1 MAPCCQFVEAAISV
15 DRRFVG
21 SSQASTAFAMHGH
34 YAIMDPVSAVMN
46 VAVGSWPCQNALPQ
60 KALDEAGCD
69 SSCLFGF
76 DYARI
81 AAISGW
87 MPMMFIT
94 RVRL

>member
-1 MAPCCQFVEAAISV
+1 MA
-15 DRRFVG
+15 
-21 SSQASTAFAMHGH
+21 SQANDPYQCLLRVLAVSKRFA
-34 YAIMDPVSAVMN
+34 AEV
-46 VAVGSWPCQNALPQ
+46 W
-60 KALDEAGCD
+60 DEAGLRCEL
-69 SSCLFGF
+69 LFPAF

>member
-1 MAPCCQFVEAAISV
+1 MRPSGEAV
-15 DRRFVG
+15 RRAATWPLWVLAV
-21 SSQASTAFAMHGH
+21 SKRFA
-34 YAIMDPVSAVMN
+34 AEV
-46 VAVGSWPCQNALPQ
+46 W
-60 KALDEAGCD
+60 DEAGLRCEL
-69 SSCLFGF
+69 LFPAF

>member
-1 MAPCCQFVEAAISV
+1 MVKPLRHRQTKEAAT
-15 DRRFVG
+15 DMFDLKQLRHT
-21 SSQASTAFAMHGH
+21 STL
-34 YAIMDPVSAVMN
+34 P
-46 VAVGSWPCQNALPQ
+46 WPCQNALPQ

>member
-1 MAPCCQFVEAAISV
+1 MVTREDFLTAVVAPIGNGWAL
-15 DRRFVG
+15 RRHIQ
-21 SSQASTAFAMHGH
+21 SPHA
-34 YAIMDPVSAVMN
+34 
-46 VAVGSWPCQNALPQ
+46 
-60 KALDEAGCD
+60 DEAGLRCEL
-69 SSCLFGF
+69 LFPAF

>member
-1 MAPCCQFVEAAISV
+1 MSAGQFILLAQALHHASAGRTCPLWVLAVSKRFAAEV
-15 DRRFVG
+15 
-21 SSQASTAFAMHGH
+21 
-34 YAIMDPVSAVMN
+34 
-46 VAVGSWPCQNALPQ
+46 W
-60 KALDEAGCD
+60 DEAGLRCEL
-69 SSCLFGF
+69 LFPAF

>member
-1 MAPCCQFVEAAISV
+1 VGVIRRRLAACLFRVLAVSK
-15 DRRFVG
+15 RF
-21 SSQASTAFAMHGH
+21 TA
-34 YAIMDPVSAVMN
+34 
-46 VAVGSWPCQNALPQ
+46 
-60 KALDEAGCD
+60 KAWDEAGLNA
-69 SSCLFGF
+69 SWFSGF

>member
-1 MAPCCQFVEAAISV
+1 MNLVDKRLDKATAPRFLWVLAVSKRFAAEV
-15 DRRFVG
+15 
-21 SSQASTAFAMHGH
+21 
-34 YAIMDPVSAVMN
+34 
-46 VAVGSWPCQNALPQ
+46 W
-60 KALDEAGCD
+60 DEAGLRCEL
-69 SSCLFGF
+69 LFPAF

>member
-1 MAPCCQFVEAAISV
+1 MAGAPGKEEDISDERGANPEQCPTRVLAVSKPFAAEV
-15 DRRFVG
+15 
-21 SSQASTAFAMHGH
+21 
-34 YAIMDPVSAVMN
+34 
-46 VAVGSWPCQNALPQ
+46 W
-60 KALDEAGCD
+60 DEAGLRCEL
-69 SSCLFGF
+69 LFPAF

>member
-1 MAPCCQFVEAAISV
+1 MSLRVLAVSKRFAAEV
-15 DRRFVG
+15 
-21 SSQASTAFAMHGH
+21 
-34 YAIMDPVSAVMN
+34 
-46 VAVGSWPCQNALPQ
+46 W
-60 KALDEAGCD
+60 DEAGLRCEL
-69 SSCLFGF
+69 LFPAF

>member
-1 MAPCCQFVEAAISV
+1 MIARSHEVDLVDTWRADSQSLSVARLARKELPHVSKRFAAEV
-15 DRRFVG
+15 
-21 SSQASTAFAMHGH
+21 
-34 YAIMDPVSAVMN
+34 
-46 VAVGSWPCQNALPQ
+46 W
-60 KALDEAGCD
+60 DEAGLRCEL
-69 SSCLFGF
+69 LFPAF

>member
-1 MAPCCQFVEAAISV
+1 MIARSHEVDLVDTWRADSQSLSGSTSPELPHVSKRFAAEV
-15 DRRFVG
+15 
-21 SSQASTAFAMHGH
+21 
-34 YAIMDPVSAVMN
+34 
-46 VAVGSWPCQNALPQ
+46 W
-60 KALDEAGCD
+60 DEAGLRCEL
-69 SSCLFGF
+69 LFPAF

>member
-1 MAPCCQFVEAAISV
+1 MYFLARYGPALDAGGQHKNLARFVEGDGAIPQLDVEGALEHKSRV
-15 DRRFVG
+15 KTLCRRG
-21 SSQASTAFAMHGH
+21 R
-34 YAIMDPVSAVMN
+34 
-46 VAVGSWPCQNALPQ
+46 
-60 KALDEAGCD
+60 DEAGLRCEL
-69 SSCLFGF
+69 LFPAF

>member
-1 MAPCCQFVEAAISV
+1 MGRRCQLWVLAVSKRFARKSLGRGGVAMRAAFS
-15 DRRFVG
+15 
-21 SSQASTAFAMHGH
+21 
-34 YAIMDPVSAVMN
+34 
-46 VAVGSWPCQNALPQ
+46 
-60 KALDEAGCD
+60 
-69 SSCLFGF
+69 GF

>member
-1 MAPCCQFVEAAISV
+1 MVFS
-15 DRRFVG
+15 
-21 SSQASTAFAMHGH
+21 
-34 YAIMDPVSAVMN
+34 
-46 VAVGSWPCQNALPQ
+46 GSWPCQNALPQ

-94 RVRL
+94 RVIL